1 MRERYNTIFLRDAI
15 ARKKLSAPE
24 FAAKAKLSKF
34 SVYRALSGGYAR
46 LKTLGK
52 MASALGVEPKE
63 LLSEARCGE

>member
-34 SVYRALSGGYAR
+34 SVYRALSGGYVR
-46 LKTLGK
+46 TKTLGK
-52 MASALGVEPKE
+52 LSAALCVEPKE
-63 LLSEARCGE
+63 LLSEARYDE